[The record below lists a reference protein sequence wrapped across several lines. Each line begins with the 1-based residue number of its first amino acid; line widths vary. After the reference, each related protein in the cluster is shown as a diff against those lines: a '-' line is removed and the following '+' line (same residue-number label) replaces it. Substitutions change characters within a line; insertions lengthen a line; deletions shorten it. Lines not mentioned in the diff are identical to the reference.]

1 MFFKLYKTPTYLRQQ
16 NFFAKE
22 MQADCA
28 FSERSHTLCTSCSE
42 KFQYTLG
49 DRFFSQKRCKQAV
62 LFQSAVV
69 LCVLQALKKCKMR
82 RISFAKKKKPHKNRI
97 IDHISYLQ
105 SRWVVTF
112 VHYMSTGS
120 PEGKEAYTPH
130 KECTSLIRSVG
141 KKMIRHASHRAFFFC
156 NNIITHF
163 KDNFNS
169 FCKNIFSSLILLLF
183 QKKGIII
190 LRLLHHV
197 LKIPQKLLQALVH
210 RQR

>member
-1 MFFKLYKTPTYLRQQ
+1 
-16 NFFAKE
+16 
-22 MQADCA
+22 MQAGWA
-28 FSERSHTLCTSCSE
+28 FSERSRTLCTSSSE
-42 KFQYTLG
+42 KVQDAPHIF
-49 DRFFSQKRCKQAV
+49 CE
-62 LFQSAVV
+62 
-69 LCVLQALKKCKMR
+69 
-82 RISFAKKKKPHKNRI
+82 KKKKPHKNRI

-120 PEGKEAYTPH
+120 PEGKEAYTPY